1 MSIEREI
8 GKGLSF
14 IDNIVSDITRRS
26 MSQGS
31 VKNFEIFLTT
41 PIDDYCLIDMADFQ
55 LQKHMLMNFMQKD
68 NLIYLMG
75 NSVSGISNKVSDET
89 YDYNYSYTQDNNYL
103 ENFQR
108 YDAKETTTRSGWRND
123 NIQKYVNHNQIYGE
137 TINIYPDDDDTG
149 TGKFIE
155 SEKWDSYQPNRNPNS
170 ILKKTKDFFR
180 NRKINTIISRFHTD
194 ADKLDLYDN
203 TESATSSYG
212 LSHGRNLL
220 TYNAER
226 KGRSYNRNGY
236 DDPYCRVWTHHHQYS
251 QHRHRLIR
259 PFTVES
265 EQGETAIKNQDLH
278 KWKDFNDVTYTAK
291 EGRTWVET
299 KVEKDGNG
307 KEVVKTETKYIEP
320 KDEPW
325 GWKDSGADGWA
336 MSVLDKD
343 TGLVNIAPK
352 YLGGAD
358 TNVHTRDCMFSIE
371 NLAWQGYDP
380 YSFERALSWEQ
391 RGPFGGRIMWFPPYG
406 LRFNEDTSVQWN
418 EHSFIGRGENVYTY
432 TNTSRSGTLEFMMVV
447 DHPSILDYAT
457 WYGKSQPEQL
467 PKDTDILRFFA
478 GCDSGNSN
486 DKSSLLSYVK
496 PTPLTDEYLKKD
508 VSPGPIDI
516 KPKTEPKPA
525 TPSEPILVSFYV
537 FYPNNY
543 SGYFDRQSQSDN
555 KVDPIAY
562 LLCGNGAQW
571 KCNINEPEKSEVL
584 PISFKDLSKPDK
596 NFLGTG
602 YEMKNSGSNVKTQ
615 NKDNNFIIGT
625 NPASKAKSYI
635 PNRNKKWYYRI
646 DGEYVAGITYNE
658 TKNCFGQKLTTPEN
672 YQDTNSQGLNWD
684 IEKVKRNMQE
694 EQNENLYSL
703 AEVACA
709 LSSEQNAKV
718 IQKNTGGL
726 DSERIKQLKEYFDK
740 NGGYT
745 VTEIEG
751 IGYSTSHGSNQ
762 DSKTNTQRNEFLAKE
777 RCKTALQW
785 FKDNYGRVKEGEIT
799 HDGGHAVDPYEN
811 ENGRTAKMWRSAKI
825 TLKITTSQV
834 KKPKE
839 LDTKNNKQILYFEK
853 YEKLKTEDKEKY
865 EILYYYKT
873 MPDYTVDIIK
883 VEKYNV
889 LSSDE
894 KKSYSPISYKL
905 KEEYKDVQGVV
916 EEKFQKFQGFKEDG
930 KGTVNGKEVP
940 LYINVNE
947 KRERFK
953 NKKWYY
959 DETDQQ
965 MKFYDKEYEKTRRSS
980 YGWENKYGN
989 DFKQTEENNTLR
1001 YDQEYHFFKK
1011 LSERDPDVF
1020 HSLVDKLQYF
1030 DPAFHSMT
1038 PEGFMG
1044 RLNFLHQ
1051 CTRQGDTRSASDEKN
1066 GYTANNLAFGRP
1078 PFCVLRLGDFYYQK
1092 IVIRNINISYD
1103 PLVLDLNQEGVGVVP
1118 LIANVTIS
1126 FNFIGGGDLSGPVR
1140 RLQNAMSFNY
1150 YTNGRLYDNRA
1161 DRVDRNKEW
1170 DTMKTSID
1178 WKKSYYHHVKMSE

>member
-8 GKGLSF
+8 GKGLSV

-236 DDPYCRVWTHHHQYS
+236 DDPYCRVWTHHHQYN

-320 KDEPW
+320 KDKTW

-358 TNVHTRDCMFSIE
+358 KNVHPKDCMFSIE

-447 DHPSILDYAT
+447 DHPSILDYTT
-457 WYGKSQPEQL
+457 WYGKSQPDQL
-467 PKDTDILRFFA
+467 PKDTDVLRFFA
-478 GCDSGNSN
+478 GCDNGNSN
-486 DKSSLLSYVK
+486 DESSLLSYVK

-508 VSPGPIDI
+508 VTPGPIDV
-516 KPKTEPKPA
+516 KPKSEPKPEA
-525 TPSEPILVSFYV
+525 PSEPILVSFYV

-543 SGYFDRQSQSDN
+543 SGYFDRQSKSDN

-571 KCNINEPEKSEVL
+571 KCDPKTPEKSQVL
-584 PISFKDLSKPDK
+584 PINFKDLYNNINKDS
-596 NFLGTG
+596 LGTG

-615 NKDNNFIIGT
+615 NETNNFIIGT
-625 NPASKAKSYI
+625 DPKDGRTKYI
-635 PNRNKKWYYRI
+635 PNKNKKWYYRI
-646 DGEYVAGITYNE
+646 DGKYVPSIPYNAIE
-658 TKNCFGQKLTTPEN
+658 NCFGQKLTIPKS

-684 IEKVKRNMQE
+684 IDKVKNNMQE
-694 EQNENLYSL
+694 EENDNLYSL

-709 LSSEQNAKV
+709 LSNDDNAKI
-718 IQKNTGGL
+718 IQENTGEL
-726 DSERIKQLKEYFDK
+726 DATRIQQLKEYFNKQDIYK
-740 NGGYT
+740 
-745 VTEIEG
+745 VTEIEC
-751 IGYSTSHGSNQ
+751 IGYSTSHGSNE
-762 DSKTNTQRNEFLAKE
+762 KTETNQKRNEFLAE
-777 RCKTALQW
+777 ARCITAYEW
-785 FKDNYGRVKEGEIT
+785 FQDNYGDVASVSKREESGKDVNGN
-799 HDGGHAVDPYEN
+799 D
-811 ENGRTAKMWRSAKI
+811 ENGPTAKKWRSAKI
-825 TLKITTSQV
+825 TLKITKTQV
-834 KKPKE
+834 KTQTE
-839 LDTKNNKQILYFEK
+839 
-853 YEKLKTEDKEKY
+853 LKTE
-865 EILYYYKT
+865 
-873 MPDYTVDIIK
+873 
-883 VEKYNV
+883 
-889 LSSDE
+889 
-894 KKSYSPISYKL
+894 
-905 KEEYKDVQGVV
+905 GVV
-916 EEKFQKFQGFKEDG
+916 EEGGYKKFIGFKEDG

-940 LYINVNE
+940 LYINVN
-947 KRERFK
+947 KIRKRFK

-980 YGWENKYGN
+980 YGWENEYGN
-989 DFKQTEENNTLR
+989 DFKQTEENNTRR

-1051 CTRQGDTRSASDEKN
+1051 CTRQGDTRSASEEN
-1066 GYTANNLAFGRP
+1066 GHTANNLAFGRP

-1178 WKKSYYHHVKMSE
+1178 WDKSYYHHVKMSE

>member
-8 GKGLSF
+8 GKGLSV

-307 KEVVKTETKYIEP
+307 KEVVKTETKYVEP
-320 KDEPW
+320 KDETW

-625 NPASKAKSYI
+625 NPAFNAKSYI

-684 IEKVKRNMQE
+684 IEKVKNNMQE

-718 IQKNTGGL
+718 IQKNTGRL

-777 RCKTALQW
+777 RCTTALQW

-799 HDGGHAVDPYEN
+799 HDGGHSVDPNEN

-839 LDTKNNKQILYFEK
+839 LDTKNNDKTLFFED
-853 YEKLKTEDKEKY
+853 YEKLDPEDKQKY
-865 EILYYYKT
+865 EILYYYKYKT
-873 MPDYTVDIIK
+873 YGVIK
-883 VEKYNV
+883 VEKYNK
-889 LSSDE
+889 LSSNE
-894 KKSYSPISYKL
+894 KKSYSPLTYKL
-905 KEEYKDVQGVV
+905 KEEYKDVQGVIE

-947 KRERFK
+947 TRERFK

-1051 CTRQGDTRSASDEKN
+1051 CTRQGDTRSASEEN
-1066 GYTANNLAFGRP
+1066 GHTANNLAFGRP

-1140 RLQNAMSFNY
+1140 RLQNAMSENFYANS
-1150 YTNGRLYDNRA
+1150 RLYNNRA
-1161 DRVDRNKEW
+1161 DRIKRNIEW

-1178 WKKSYYHHVKMSE
+1178 WDKSYYHHVKMSE